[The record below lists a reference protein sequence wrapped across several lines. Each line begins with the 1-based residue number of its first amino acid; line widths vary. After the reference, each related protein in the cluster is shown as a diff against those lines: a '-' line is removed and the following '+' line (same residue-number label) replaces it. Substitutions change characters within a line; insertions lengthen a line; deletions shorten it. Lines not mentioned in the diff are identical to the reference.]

1 MLAFCKKTI
10 DGVDGMHR
18 CQLQQNG
25 LMEAC
30 KTSLKGAIFD
40 LVICHNVLHLFNGD
54 EQTKMLHQLAAL
66 TGIGGTLLL
75 SAFSEPEKVS
85 VTESFL
91 ALGGQRLKDRG
102 LTEEQVS
109 TLFASRNQVVFSV
122 DEARVRTALG
132 AADMA
137 PPLQLYQALFAKLWL
152 IQRPN

>member
-1 MLAFCKKTI
+1 MISKQKCCI
-10 DGVDGMHR
+10 
-18 CQLQQNG
+18 
-25 LMEAC
+25 
-30 KTSLKGAIFD
+30 SS
-40 LVICHNVLHLFNGD
+40 
-54 EQTKMLHQLAAL
+54 AL

-91 ALGGQRLKDRG
+91 ALGGQRLENRG
-102 LTEEQVS
+102 LPEEQVS
-109 TLFASRNQVVFSV
+109 TLLASRNQVVFSV

-132 AADMA
+132 AADMV